1 MNGHTSEAWRYFR
14 NEDGNFSVYPAGCD
28 ENPSLPRVIIAEIF
42 AEHFE
47 DAEANAR
54 LIAGA
59 PEMRIALIAAV
70 EALRATEIFMR
81 GVSDDTDELNKII
94 DVIDE
99 LLDRIDGTEA

>member
-1 MNGHTSEAWRYFR
+1 MNGHTLEAWKYFR
-14 NEDGNFSVYPAGCD
+14 NEDGNFSIYPAGCD
-28 ENPSLPRVIIAEIF
+28 ENPSLPKVLIAEVF
-42 AEHFE
+42 AEE
-47 DAEANAR
+47 NAR

-81 GVSDDTDELNKII
+81 GVSGDTDELNEII
-94 DVIDE
+94 DVMDE